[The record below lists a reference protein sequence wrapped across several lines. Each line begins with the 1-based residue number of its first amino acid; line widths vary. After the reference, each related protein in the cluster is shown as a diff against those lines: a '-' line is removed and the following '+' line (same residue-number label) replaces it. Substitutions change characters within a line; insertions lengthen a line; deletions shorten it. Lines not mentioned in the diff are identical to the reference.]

1 MTKAELKTLMNQEL
15 DSPYVLGVLACNLY
29 DNEPVQQHKDGRI
42 LEIFCRN
49 TGDFWRFTIFSAPE
63 SELCLAQVDLHKDKT
78 VRFEA
83 YEACSLT
90 VSYEDGIAFLRRF
103 SKQ

>member
-1 MTKAELKTLMNQEL
+1 MTNAKLKALVKQEF
-15 DSPYVLGVLACNLY
+15 DNPYVLGVLACNLY
-29 DNEPVQQHKDGRI
+29 DNEPVQQHKDGRE
-42 LEIFCRN
+42 LQIFWRD

-63 SELCLAQVDLHKDKT
+63 SELCMAQVDLHKDRT

-103 SKQ
+103 SKP